1 MSQTNKIDSG
11 RGLVVAFGGCLI
23 NTWTFGV
30 FYAFATALEQMVEEF
45 NARLSGIAAFF
56 AVTTFL
62 FFATGIVAGPLADRF
77 GARRLITVGAVLMGW
92 GLWLTAQVDSLFAG
106 ILIYGLGVGLGI
118 GSYLV
123 PLSVATGAWFEKHRT
138 LALGINTVG
147 IGLGTLI
154 LVPVAEWL
162 IRTAG
167 WRAAFDLMGIG
178 SAIVYFLVALTSFR
192 PPTPPAPV
200 ATSISAARKALRRSE
215 FWRLYVAGFL
225 MSVALFIPF
234 VFLVQYAKEQGI
246 ASSTAAFLITSLG
259 LGSVLGRLGL
269 GVLGMRLCVL
279 PLIIMCFAI
288 QPIAYIVWLI
298 AGANYPLLLLFAALL
313 GVGYG
318 GFVALSPVA
327 MAGIFGL
334 EGLGGVLGIQYTSA
348 GVGALIGPIAAGA
361 IIDATGSYTVA
372 IVGAIFGSL
381 AAVFS
386 VIPMWRLGSGT
397 PPPPPAIQT
406 RFYLSEPTVWLVSP
420 RSR

>member
-1 MSQTNKIDSG
+1 MAVTHEIDSG
-11 RGLVVAFGGCLI
+11 RGWVVAFAGCLI

-30 FYAFATALEQMVEEF
+30 FYAFATALEQMVAEF
-45 NARLSGIAAFF
+45 DASLSGIAAFF
-56 AVTTFL
+56 SVTTFL
-62 FFATGIVAGPLADRF
+62 FFATGMIAGPLADRF
-77 GARRLITVGAVLMGW
+77 GARRLVAVGAVLMGG
-92 GLWLTAQVDSLFAG
+92 GLWLTAQVESLFAG

-123 PLSVATGAWFEKHRT
+123 PLSVATGAWFDKHRT

-147 IGLGTLI
+147 IGLGTLT

-167 WRAAFDLMGIG
+167 WRSAFELMGIG
-178 SAIVYFLVALTSFR
+178 SAIVYGVVALVSFR
-192 PPTPPAPV
+192 PPTPPASV
-200 ATSISAARKALRRSE
+200 SVSISAARRAVRRSE
-215 FWRLYVAGFL
+215 FWRLYIAGFL

-269 GVLGMRLCVL
+269 GVLGMRLGVL
-279 PLIIMCFAI
+279 PLIIMCFGI
-288 QPIAYIVWLI
+288 QPIAYMLWLI
-298 AGANYPLLLLFAALL
+298 SGSNYVLLLLFAALL

-334 EGLGGVLGIQYTSA
+334 EGLGGVLGVQYTSA
-348 GVGALIGPIAAGA
+348 GVGALIGPITAGA

-372 IVGAIFGSL
+372 IVGAIGVSL
-381 AAVFS
+381 IATVS
-386 VIPMWRLGSGT
+386 VVPMWRIGDGA
-397 PPPPPAIQT
+397 PPVAPI
-406 RFYLSEPTVWLVSP
+406 RSYLSEPTVWLVSP
-420 RSR
+420 KAR

>member
-1 MSQTNKIDSG
+1 MSGKREIDGG
-11 RGLVVAFGGCLI
+11 RGWIVAFAGCAI

-30 FYAFATALEQMVEEF
+30 FYAFATALEQMVDEF
-45 NARLSGIAAFF
+45 NASLSGIAAFF
-56 AVTTFL
+56 SVTTFL
-62 FFATGIVAGPLADRF
+62 FFAVGMLAGPLADRF
-77 GARRLITVGAVLMGW
+77 GARRLVAVGAFLMGG
-92 GLWLTAQVDSLFAG
+92 GLWLTAQVESLLAG
-106 ILIYGLGVGLGI
+106 IVIYGLGVGLGI

-154 LVPVAEWL
+154 LVPFAEWL

-167 WRAAFDLMGIG
+167 WRSAFELMGIG
-178 SAIVYFLVALTSFR
+178 SAIVYAVVALLSFR
-192 PPTPPAPV
+192 PPTPPASV
-200 ATSISAARKALRRSE
+200 SVSISAARRAVRKSE
-215 FWRLYVAGFL
+215 FWRLYAAGLL

-269 GVLGMRLCVL
+269 GVLGMRLGVL
-279 PLIIMCFAI
+279 PLIIMCFGI
-288 QPIAYIVWLI
+288 QPIAYVLWLLS
-298 AGANYPLLLLFAALL
+298 GSNYLLLLLFAGLL

-334 EGLGGVLGIQYTSA
+334 EGLGGVLGVQYTSA
-348 GVGALIGPIAAGA
+348 GIGALIGPIAAGA

-372 IVGAIFGSL
+372 IIGAIVVSL
-381 AAVFS
+381 AATIS
-386 VIPMWRLGSGT
+386 VLPMWRLGDGT
-397 PPPPPAIQT
+397 PSETLT
-406 RFYLSEPTVWLVSP
+406 RSFLSQPTVWLVSP
-420 RSR
+420 R

>member
-1 MSQTNKIDSG
+1 M
-11 RGLVVAFGGCLI
+11 GG
-23 NTWTFGV
+23 
-30 FYAFATALEQMVEEF
+30 
-45 NARLSGIAAFF
+45 
-56 AVTTFL
+56 
-62 FFATGIVAGPLADRF
+62 
-77 GARRLITVGAVLMGW
+77 
-92 GLWLTAQVDSLFAG
+92 GLWLTAQVESLFAG

-147 IGLGTLI
+147 IGLGTLT

-162 IRTAG
+162 IRTNG
-167 WRAAFDLMGIG
+167 WRSAFELMGIG
-178 SAIVYFLVALTSFR
+178 SIIVYGVVALFSFR
-192 PPTPPAPV
+192 PPTPPASV
-200 ATSISAARKALRRSE
+200 SVSISAARRALRRSE

-246 ASSTAAFLITSLG
+246 TSSTAAFLITSLG

-269 GVLGMRLCVL
+269 GVLGMRIGVL
-279 PLIIMCFAI
+279 PLIIMCFGI

-298 AGANYPLLLLFAALL
+298 AGANYPLLLLFAGLL

-334 EGLGGVLGIQYTSA
+334 EGLGGVLGVQYTSA
-348 GVGALIGPIAAGA
+348 GVGALIGPVAAGA

-372 IVGAIFGSL
+372 IVGAIFVSL
-381 AAVFS
+381 AATFS
-386 VIPMWRLGSGT
+386 VIPMWRLGSGE
-397 PPPPPAIQT
+397 PPVLAS
-406 RFYLSEPTVWLVSP
+406 RSYLSEPTVWLVSP
-420 RSR
+420 KAR

>member
-1 MSQTNKIDSG
+1 
-11 RGLVVAFGGCLI
+11 
-23 NTWTFGV
+23 
-30 FYAFATALEQMVEEF
+30 
-45 NARLSGIAAFF
+45 
-56 AVTTFL
+56 
-62 FFATGIVAGPLADRF
+62 
-77 GARRLITVGAVLMGW
+77 
-92 GLWLTAQVDSLFAG
+92 
-106 ILIYGLGVGLGI
+106 
-118 GSYLV
+118 
-123 PLSVATGAWFEKHRT
+123 
-138 LALGINTVG
+138 
-147 IGLGTLI
+147 
-154 LVPVAEWL
+154 
-162 IRTAG
+162 
-167 WRAAFDLMGIG
+167 
-178 SAIVYFLVALTSFR
+178 
-192 PPTPPAPV
+192 
-200 ATSISAARKALRRSE
+200 
-215 FWRLYVAGFL
+215 

-269 GVLGMRLCVL
+269 GVLGMRLGVL

-372 IVGAIFGSL
+372 IVGAIFVSL

-386 VIPMWRLGSGT
+386 VMPMWRLGSGT
-397 PPPPPAIQT
+397 PPPPPTIQT
-406 RFYLSEPTVWLVSP
+406 RSYLSEPTVWLVSP

>member
-1 MSQTNKIDSG
+1 MSGKREIDGG
-11 RGLVVAFGGCLI
+11 RGWIVAFAGCAI

-30 FYAFATALEQMVEEF
+30 FYAFATALEQMVDEF
-45 NARLSGIAAFF
+45 NASLSGIAAFF
-56 AVTTFL
+56 SVTTFL
-62 FFATGIVAGPLADRF
+62 FFAVGMLAGPLADRF
-77 GARRLITVGAVLMGW
+77 GARRLVAVGAFLMGG
-92 GLWLTAQVDSLFAG
+92 GLWLTAQVESLLAG
-106 ILIYGLGVGLGI
+106 IVIYGLGVGLGI

-154 LVPVAEWL
+154 LVPFAEWL

-167 WRAAFDLMGIG
+167 WRSAFELMGIG
-178 SAIVYFLVALTSFR
+178 SAIVYAVVALLSFR
-192 PPTPPAPV
+192 PPTPPASV
-200 ATSISAARKALRRSE
+200 SVSISAARRAVRKSE
-215 FWRLYVAGFL
+215 FWRLYAAGLL

-269 GVLGMRLCVL
+269 GVLGMRLGVL
-279 PLIIMCFAI
+279 PLIIMCFGI
-288 QPIAYIVWLI
+288 QPIAYVLWLLS
-298 AGANYPLLLLFAALL
+298 GSNYLLLLLFAGLL

-334 EGLGGVLGIQYTSA
+334 EGLGGVLGVQYTSA
-348 GVGALIGPIAAGA
+348 GIGALIGPIAAGA

-372 IVGAIFGSL
+372 IIGAIVVSL
-381 AAVFS
+381 AATIS
-386 VIPMWRLGSGT
+386 VLPMWRLGDGT
-397 PPPPPAIQT
+397 PSESLT
-406 RFYLSEPTVWLVSP
+406 RSFLSQPTVWLVSP
-420 RSR
+420 R

>member
-1 MSQTNKIDSG
+1 MSGKREIDGG
-11 RGLVVAFGGCLI
+11 RGWIVAFAGCAI

-30 FYAFATALEQMVEEF
+30 FYAFATALEQMVDEF
-45 NARLSGIAAFF
+45 NASLSGIAAFF
-56 AVTTFL
+56 SVTTFL
-62 FFATGIVAGPLADRF
+62 FFAVGMLAGPLADRF
-77 GARRLITVGAVLMGW
+77 GARRLVAVGAFLMGG
-92 GLWLTAQVDSLFAG
+92 GLWLTAQVESLLAG
-106 ILIYGLGVGLGI
+106 IVIYGLGVGLGI

-154 LVPVAEWL
+154 LVPFAEWL

-167 WRAAFDLMGIG
+167 WRSAFELMGIG
-178 SAIVYFLVALTSFR
+178 SAIVYAVVALLSFR
-192 PPTPPAPV
+192 PPTPPASV
-200 ATSISAARKALRRSE
+200 SVSISAARRAIRKSE
-215 FWRLYVAGFL
+215 FWRLYAAGLL

-269 GVLGMRLCVL
+269 GVLGMRLGVL
-279 PLIIMCFAI
+279 PLIIMCFGI
-288 QPIAYIVWLI
+288 QPIAYVLWLLS
-298 AGANYPLLLLFAALL
+298 GSNYLLLLLFAGLL

-334 EGLGGVLGIQYTSA
+334 EGLGGVLGVQYTSA

-372 IVGAIFGSL
+372 IIGAIVVSL
-381 AAVFS
+381 AATVS
-386 VIPMWRLGSGT
+386 VLPMWRLGDGT
-397 PPPPPAIQT
+397 PSETLT
-406 RFYLSEPTVWLVSP
+406 RSFLSQPTVWLVSP
-420 RSR
+420 R

>member
-1 MSQTNKIDSG
+1 MSGKREIDGG
-11 RGLVVAFGGCLI
+11 RGWIVAFAGCAI

-30 FYAFATALEQMVEEF
+30 FYAFATALEQMVDEF
-45 NARLSGIAAFF
+45 NASLSGIAAFF
-56 AVTTFL
+56 SDTTFL
-62 FFATGIVAGPLADRF
+62 FFAVGMLAGPLADRF
-77 GARRLITVGAVLMGW
+77 GARRLVAVGAFLMGG
-92 GLWLTAQVDSLFAG
+92 GLWLTAQVESLLAG
-106 ILIYGLGVGLGI
+106 IVIYGLGVGLGI

-154 LVPVAEWL
+154 LVPFAEWL

-167 WRAAFDLMGIG
+167 WRSAFELMGIG
-178 SAIVYFLVALTSFR
+178 SAIVYAVVALLSFR
-192 PPTPPAPV
+192 PPTPPASV
-200 ATSISAARKALRRSE
+200 SVSISAARRAIRKSE
-215 FWRLYVAGFL
+215 FWRLYAAGFL

-269 GVLGMRLCVL
+269 GVLGMRLGVL
-279 PLIIMCFAI
+279 PLIIMCFGI
-288 QPIAYIVWLI
+288 QPIAYVLWLLS
-298 AGANYPLLLLFAALL
+298 GSNYLLLLLFAGLL

-334 EGLGGVLGIQYTSA
+334 EGLGGVLGVQYPSA

-372 IVGAIFGSL
+372 IIGAIVVSL
-381 AAVFS
+381 AATVS
-386 VIPMWRLGSGT
+386 VLPMWRLGDGT
-397 PPPPPAIQT
+397 PSETLT
-406 RFYLSEPTVWLVSP
+406 RSFLSQPTVWLVSP
-420 RSR
+420 R

>member
-1 MSQTNKIDSG
+1 MSGKREIDGG
-11 RGLVVAFGGCLI
+11 RGWIGAFAGCAI

-30 FYAFATALEQMVEEF
+30 FYAFATALEQMVDEF
-45 NARLSGIAAFF
+45 NASLSGIAAFF
-56 AVTTFL
+56 SVTTFL
-62 FFATGIVAGPLADRF
+62 FFAVGMLAGPLADRF
-77 GARRLITVGAVLMGW
+77 GARRLVAVGAFLMGG
-92 GLWLTAQVDSLFAG
+92 GLWLTAQVESLLAG
-106 ILIYGLGVGLGI
+106 IVIYGLGVGLGI

-154 LVPVAEWL
+154 LVPFAEWL

-167 WRAAFDLMGIG
+167 WRSAFELMGIG
-178 SAIVYFLVALTSFR
+178 SAIVYAVVALLSFR
-192 PPTPPAPV
+192 PPTPPASV
-200 ATSISAARKALRRSE
+200 SVSISAARRAVRKSE
-215 FWRLYVAGFL
+215 FWRLYAAGLL

-269 GVLGMRLCVL
+269 GVLGMRLGVL
-279 PLIIMCFAI
+279 PLIIMCFGI
-288 QPIAYIVWLI
+288 QPIAYVLWLLS
-298 AGANYPLLLLFAALL
+298 GSNYLLLLLFAGLL

-334 EGLGGVLGIQYTSA
+334 EGLGGVLGVQYTSA
-348 GVGALIGPIAAGA
+348 GIGALIGPIAAGA

-372 IVGAIFGSL
+372 IIGAIVVSL
-381 AAVFS
+381 AATIS
-386 VIPMWRLGSGT
+386 VLPMWRLGDGT
-397 PPPPPAIQT
+397 PSESLT
-406 RFYLSEPTVWLVSP
+406 RSFLSQPTVWLVSP
-420 RSR
+420 R

>member
-1 MSQTNKIDSG
+1 MSGKREIDGG
-11 RGLVVAFGGCLI
+11 RGWIVAFAGCAI

-30 FYAFATALEQMVEEF
+30 FYAFATALEQMVDEF
-45 NARLSGIAAFF
+45 NASLSGIAAFF
-56 AVTTFL
+56 SVTTFL
-62 FFATGIVAGPLADRF
+62 FFAVGMLAGPLADRF
-77 GARRLITVGAVLMGW
+77 GARRLVAVGAFLMGG
-92 GLWLTAQVDSLFAG
+92 GLWLTAQVESLLAG
-106 ILIYGLGVGLGI
+106 IVIYGLGVGLGI

-154 LVPVAEWL
+154 LVPFAEWL

-167 WRAAFDLMGIG
+167 WRSAFELMGIG
-178 SAIVYFLVALTSFR
+178 SAIVYAVVALLSFR
-192 PPTPPAPV
+192 PPTPPASV
-200 ATSISAARKALRRSE
+200 SVSISAARRAVRKSE
-215 FWRLYVAGFL
+215 FWRLYAAGFL

-269 GVLGMRLCVL
+269 GVLGMRLGVL
-279 PLIIMCFAI
+279 PLIIMCFGI
-288 QPIAYIVWLI
+288 QPIAYVLWLLS
-298 AGANYPLLLLFAALL
+298 GSNYLLLLLFAGLL

-334 EGLGGVLGIQYTSA
+334 EGLGGVLGVQYTSA
-348 GVGALIGPIAAGA
+348 GIGALIGPIAAGA

-372 IVGAIFGSL
+372 IIGAIVVSL
-381 AAVFS
+381 AATIS
-386 VIPMWRLGSGT
+386 VLPMWRLGDGT
-397 PPPPPAIQT
+397 PSESLT
-406 RFYLSEPTVWLVSP
+406 RSFLSQPTVWLVSP
-420 RSR
+420 R